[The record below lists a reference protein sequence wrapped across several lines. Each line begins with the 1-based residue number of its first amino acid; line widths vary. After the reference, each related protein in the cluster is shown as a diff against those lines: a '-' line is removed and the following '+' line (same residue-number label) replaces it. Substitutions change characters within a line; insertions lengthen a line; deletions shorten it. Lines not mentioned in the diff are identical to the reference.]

1 MKEYRAMKGLCVVLI
16 VSIVLGEGD
25 VMCESDDVV

>member
-1 MKEYRAMKGLCVVLI
+1 MKGLCVVFI

-25 VMCESDDVV
+25 VMCESDDVVWDVV